1 MNTKIE
7 QQNITLYGLASAI
20 AVDLNNTP
28 RSLNDLRTKYTVEKT
43 VLFEKAVDLLAV
55 LSQIKVSKFDHEKLY
70 FNRRKVDVKDVCIA
84 ALS

>member
-1 MNTKIE
+1 M
-7 QQNITLYGLASAI
+7 
-20 AVDLNNTP
+20 
-28 RSLNDLRTKYTVEKT
+28 
-43 VLFEKAVDLLAV
+43 LFEKAVDLLVV